1 MAAFVEALCGEVSP
15 ASCEGS
21 PPTEGTTATL
31 TLARKRGRPRVA
43 TKAPRKARG
52 TTPRVVPCY
61 VDMGTLTR
69 AHLVRYDAGR
79 QLYDLTDLL
88 TAACQ
93 GKTATV
99 NKKLSKLKQ
108 AGAFPWGGGRSRRA
122 LARAQVAGRRRHR
135 QGQVGRRR
143 PQPWPRQEGRARTGA
158 ATALLLHGTGKRS
171 SPTIGGMAYW
181 IKENDPDSQAFLQT
195 IGASASPLAIAE

>member
-108 AGAFPWGGGRSRRA
+108 AGAFPWGADVPDALWHAHKWQADVDIAKVKWADDDHSHGR
-122 LARAQVAGRRRHR
+122 GRKACSHR
-135 QGQVGRRR
+135 
-143 PQPWPRQEGRARTGA
+143 A